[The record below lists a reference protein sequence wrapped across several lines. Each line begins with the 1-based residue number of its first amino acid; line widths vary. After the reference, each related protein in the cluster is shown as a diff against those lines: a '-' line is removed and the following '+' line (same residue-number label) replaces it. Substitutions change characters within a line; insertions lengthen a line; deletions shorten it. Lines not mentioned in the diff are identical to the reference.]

1 MRLSLYFIS
10 LLFILAACKKDAAKE
25 TDVPAVITLNAP
37 ITGTIFLNGTTLQI
51 RGNATDDNVLAS
63 VNCTVRN
70 TTTNAVLYSRT
81 LTTGNVGYFDF
92 AQDWGVTGI
101 TGLVSARLTVT
112 TTDKVGYAATKSVDF
127 QLTD

>member
-1 MRLSLYFIS
+1 MRIALYIISLSLF
-10 LLFILAACKKDAAKE
+10 FAACKKDNAKE

-37 ITGTIFLNGTTLQI
+37 VAGTIILNGTSLQI

-63 VNCTVRN
+63 INCTVRN
-70 TTTNAVLYSRT
+70 TNTNAVLYSRT

-92 AQDWGVTGI
+92 AQDWNVTGI
-101 TGLVSARLTVT
+101 VGLVSARLTVT
-112 TTDKVGYAATKSVDF
+112 TTDKVGYAATKTVDF